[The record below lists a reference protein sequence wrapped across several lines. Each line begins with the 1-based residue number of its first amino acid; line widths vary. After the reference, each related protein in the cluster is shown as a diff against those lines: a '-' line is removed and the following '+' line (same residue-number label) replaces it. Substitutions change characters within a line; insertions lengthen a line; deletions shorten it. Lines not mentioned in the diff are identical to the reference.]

1 MVLFPCVMN
10 TILKKRITAVEAY
23 LSSKQS
29 LRKTAKRFGIS
40 HLTLWRWVKWYKQ
53 GGKENLNREENFKPW
68 NRLKPD
74 IEKDI
79 ALLKEQNP
87 SLTIF
92 KAQKILSEKGRKIS
106 TNGIWSIWKR
116 YGLVGLSKTFG
127 DSDLAAVFFKNT
139 DVVSPKI
146 IKAKELLTS
155 FGKIPFSEYYR
166 KASRL
171 RKDLEEENLY
181 YSAIR
186 VGITETITLTWIA
199 KPEKQLALIHH
210 LNMRAPKRGDSHL
223 KYLLLTGKGIAYAQT
238 LNIEKALNCAK
249 MCRRVLKNLDNVP
262 GLWREL
268 ANLYE
273 HIGRFPEAFRI
284 IEKILAGNFGE
295 FEESEREMFYAD
307 LSILFATSGKY
318 RECLNTLGKIDK
330 RKIAFRA
337 LILMLR
343 AQCLLGEARI
353 YKAQELVR
361 SALEQSKKDE
371 IPGLLH
377 VASLIFAGLSAA
389 MGETNKARNIIS
401 RLNPLFKKSKM
412 KKDLF
417 VREMLSSPNYKR
429 IDLKKYPSGV
439 LSHSVCQ
446 LVFLLAKAKQTLKL
460 RDYRKAYK
468 YAVTHRLLGLLHRFL
483 LLIPGP
489 VIKVMEKNKSPGLPK
504 QYLQLPVFKKDVP
517 VYRVDFLGSLVIYR
531 HNRLRIS
538 LQPKD
543 MAFLIFLALARKQR
557 IPLTE
562 IFQEFWRG
570 SDSPARNL
578 SHVLV
583 RLRKSLKL
591 TTQHLNMEQDNLFCS
606 CRFLTDY
613 EEFENYIAQAKA
625 LERTDN
631 WKMAEKEYSRAFL
644 LFREKPFI
652 KMYDAFSEEKRLEVI
667 FKFENNARHFIES
680 LTKNISHRGI
690 DKNELPYVVKKA
702 LRKIITIAPDLKACL
717 FESFQI

>member
-1 MVLFPCVMN
+1 MN
-10 TILKKRITAVEAY
+10 TILKKRITAVDFY
-23 LSSKQS
+23 LNSKKS
-29 LRKTAKRFGIS
+29 LRETAKKFGIS
-40 HLTLWRWVKWYKQ
+40 HLTLWRWVKWYKR
-53 GGKENLNREENFKPW
+53 GGKENLNREEILKPW
-68 NRLKPD
+68 NRLKSD
-74 IEKDI
+74 IEIEI

-92 KAQKILSEKGRKIS
+92 EAKKILLEKGWKIS
-106 TNGIWSIWKR
+106 SNGIWVIWKR
-116 YGLVGLSKTFG
+116 YGLVGLSKAFG
-127 DSDLAAVFFKNT
+127 SLDLTALFFKNT

-146 IKAKELLTS
+146 IKAKNLLDS
-155 FGKIPFSEYYR
+155 FGKSSFSEYYR
-166 KASRL
+166 KADRL
-171 RKDLEEENLY
+171 RKHLEREKLY
-181 YSAIR
+181 YSALR
-186 VGITETITLTWIA
+186 VGITEIITLTWMA
-199 KPEKQLALIHH
+199 KPEKQISLINH
-210 LNMRAPKRGDSHL
+210 LKKRLPKRGDLYL
-223 KYLLLTGKGIAYAQT
+223 KYLLLIGEGIAYAQT
-238 LNIEKALNCAK
+238 LDIEEAFKCAK
-249 MCRRVLKNLDNVP
+249 KCRRVLNNVNNVP
-262 GLWREL
+262 CLWREL

-273 HIGRFPEAFRI
+273 HIGKFPEACRI

-307 LSILFATSGKY
+307 LSILFATSGRY
-318 RECLNTLGKIDK
+318 RECLNTLNKIDK
-330 RKIAFRA
+330 RNIAFRA

-343 AQCLLGEARI
+343 AQCLLGQARI
-353 YKAQELVR
+353 YEAQDLAR

-371 IPGLLH
+371 IPGFLH

-389 MGETNKARNIIS
+389 MGERSKARNIIS

-417 VREMLSSPNYKR
+417 VREILSSSNYKR

-446 LVFLLAKAKQTLKL
+446 LAFLLAQAKQTLKL
-460 RDYRKAYK
+460 NDYRRTYN
-468 YAVTHRLLGLLHRFL
+468 YALTHGLLGLFHRFL
-483 LLIPGP
+483 LFFPEP
-489 VIKVMEKNKSPGLPK
+489 VIKVMEKDKSSGLPK
-504 QYLQLPVFKKDVP
+504 QYLQLPVYKKNVP
-517 VYRVDFLGSLVIYR
+517 VYRVNFLGALIVYR
-531 HNRLRIS
+531 RSRLRIS

-562 IFQEFWRG
+562 IFQKFWRG

-591 TTQHLNMEQDNLFCS
+591 TTQQLNMEQDNLFCN
-606 CRFLTDY
+606 CRFVTDY
-613 EEFENYIAQAKA
+613 EEFENYIAQARA
-625 LERTDN
+625 LEHTDD
-631 WKMAEKEYSRAFL
+631 WKMSETEYSRAFL
-644 LFREKPFI
+644 LFRGKPFI
-652 KMYDAFSEEKRLEVI
+652 RMYDAFSEEKRLEVI

-680 LTKNISHRGI
+680 LTRNINHRGI
-690 DKNELPYVVKKA
+690 EKNELPYVVKKA